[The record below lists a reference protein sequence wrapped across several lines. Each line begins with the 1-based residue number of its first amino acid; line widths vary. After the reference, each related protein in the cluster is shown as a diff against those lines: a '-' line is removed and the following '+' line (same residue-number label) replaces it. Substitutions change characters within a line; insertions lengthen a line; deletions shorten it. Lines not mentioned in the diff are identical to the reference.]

1 MLGSRHW
8 GYEVSGPE
16 SHASCNQS
24 ALGEPF
30 EGLPQLGGSCDDQRL
45 HLVDGPS
52 LGLESRVLRGLQ
64 HADHLNL
71 VHARLW
77 SGMGYPGKH
86 STGSRL
92 GVRWVTLPYP
102 PICRDVKSDSICECT
117 LHQGEYTRR
126 YTPKGI
132 TPVVLA
138 PNTWPHIRPGAHAPT
153 YRPAHTTL
161 HVHAPTLA
169 RIHRRTPMDGVR
181 KAEGG

>member
-24 ALGEPF
+24 AFGEPF

-45 HLVDGPS
+45 HLVDGLSP
-52 LGLESRVLRGLQ
+52 GLESRVLRGLQ

-71 VHARLW
+71 VHARFW

-102 PICRDVKSDSICECT
+102 PTSRPIWPIDLNYGMSTACQEPSELRAVGPRALDPEALYVSMSAGPALEA
-117 LHQGEYTRR
+117 
-126 YTPKGI
+126 GI
-132 TPVVLA
+132 P
-138 PNTWPHIRPGAHAPT
+138 PGASC
-153 YRPAHTTL
+153 
-161 HVHAPTLA
+161 
-169 RIHRRTPMDGVR
+169 
-181 KAEGG
+181 